1 MKKYLFIFVFINCLL
16 PELSAQNKIVD
27 SMVNWLSKTN
37 KIDSQYILTLH
48 RISYRQSEKDIK
60 QSFAYYEKVSYYS
73 DSINFLYGK
82 SLAQINLGIL
92 LNISGNF
99 DASNKA
105 YFTAIE
111 YAESCGA
118 LRLKAVSLN
127 NIGENF
133 LTLRDFEKSRQYTRE
148 AIDINTKLEAWR
160 GVAIN
165 YEQLQKCD
173 LDEQLY
179 NNAKANLLRGMPFA
193 LLSNDSY
200 VLSQFYVGFG
210 KLNAIKNQID
220 SAVFYFTKAIDE
232 ARLQSDLKNEYNVY
246 LAQVQFLKILTPE
259 EKLFLLKKASKIAI
273 QTGYLEGVA
282 DAAQQMS
289 IVYDGLKNK
298 DSSLAYYRIYR
309 NTADSLFSEKN
320 KRNVIIRES
329 EWMIKRKEIENVH
342 LKELAV
348 IQSEDLAIK
357 NFLLLALAI
366 LLIFTVA
373 FAIVFYKSRENKKIR
388 TETALKQQILN
399 TEIAALMAQMNPH
412 FIFNCISSIDG
423 LIQGDEKYNATRYL
437 NKFAKLIRN
446 VLDSSKSPSI
456 EFAKDTETLQLYIDL
471 EQLRSENKYSTQL
484 HISAEMLNSDY
495 QVPPLV
501 IQPFVE
507 NAIHHGLR
515 NRQDNNGFLFINI
528 EREEDTICY
537 TITDNGIGRA
547 ASAKSG
553 KHNHQSYGIKM
564 STDRIKMFNLET
576 TPSVIIEDLFENE
589 QASGTRVTVK
599 LKIK

>member
-1 MKKYLFIFVFINCLL
+1 ML
-16 PELSAQNKIVD
+16 PQLSAQNKIVD
-27 SMVNWLSKTN
+27 SMINWVNKTN

-48 RISYRQSEKDIK
+48 RISYRQSEKDIR

-73 DSINFLYGK
+73 DSLNFLYGK

-92 LNISGNF
+92 LNIAANF
-99 DASNKA
+99 DASNKS
-105 YFTAIE
+105 YFTAID
-111 YAESCGA
+111 YAEASGA

-133 LTLRDFEKSRQYTRE
+133 LTLRDFEKSRQYTKE
-148 AIDINTKLEAWR
+148 AIDINTKLKAWR

-173 LDEQLY
+173 LDEQFY
-179 NNAKANLLRGMPFA
+179 NNAKANLLKGMPFA

-210 KLNAIKNQID
+210 KLQAINNKID

-232 ARLQSDLKNEYNVY
+232 ARQQGDLKNEYNVY
-246 LAQVQFLKILTPE
+246 LAQVQYLKILTPK
-259 EKLFLLKKASKIAI
+259 EKLSLLKKASKIAI
-273 QTGYLEGVA
+273 QTGYLQGIS
-282 DAAQQMS
+282 DAARQMS
-289 IVYDGLKNK
+289 IVYDELKNK

-320 KRNVIIRES
+320 KRNVIIKES
-329 EWMIKRKEIENVH
+329 EWMIKRKEIENIH
-342 LKELAV
+342 LKEFAV
-348 IQSEDLAIK
+348 LQTRDLVIK
-357 NFLLLALAI
+357 NYLLLALAV
-366 LLIFTVA
+366 LLILTIA
-373 FAIVFYKSRENKKIR
+373 FAIVFYKFRENKKKR
-388 TETALKQQILN
+388 TEAALKQQIVE
-399 TEIAALMAQMNPH
+399 TEIAALMAQMKPH

-446 VLDSSKSPSI
+446 ILDSSKLPTI
-456 EFAKDTETLQLYIDL
+456 EFTKDTETLQLYLDL
-471 EQLRSENKYSTQL
+471 EQLRSENKYRTHL
-484 HISAEMLNSDY
+484 HISAEMINSDY
-495 QVPPLV
+495 RVPPLV

-515 NRQDNNGFLFINI
+515 NRQDNNGLLVINI
-528 EREEDTICY
+528 LREEDTICY
-537 TITDNGIGRA
+537 SITDNGIGRT
-547 ASAKSG
+547 ASAKLG

-576 TPSVIIEDLFENE
+576 TASVIIEDLFENE

-599 LKIK
+599 LMIK

>member
-1 MKKYLFIFVFINCLL
+1 MKKYLVIFVFINCLL

-148 AIDINTKLEAWR
+148 AISINTKLEAWR

-246 LAQVQFLKILTPE
+246 LAQVQFLKILTPD
-259 EKLFLLKKASKIAI
+259 EKLVLLKKASKIAI

-357 NFLLLALAI
+357 NFLLLALVI

-373 FAIVFYKSRENKKIR
+373 FAIGFYKSRENKKKR
-388 TETALKQQILN
+388 TETALKQQILE

-446 VLDSSKSPSI
+446 VLDSSKSPTI

-515 NRQDNNGFLFINI
+515 NRQDNNGLLTIDI
-528 EREEDTICY
+528 LREEDTICY
-537 TITDNGIGRA
+537 TITDNGIGRT
-547 ASAKSG
+547 ASAKSS

-576 TPSVIIEDLFENE
+576 TPSVVIEDLFENG
-589 QASGTRVTVK
+589 QATGTRVTVK

>member
-357 NFLLLALAI
+357 NFLLLALVI

-373 FAIVFYKSRENKKIR
+373 FAIVFYKSRENKKKR
-388 TETALKQQILN
+388 TETALKQQILE

-446 VLDSSKSPSI
+446 VLDSSKSPTI

-484 HISAEMLNSDY
+484 HISDEMQNCDFR
-495 QVPPLV
+495 VPPLV

-515 NRQDNNGFLFINI
+515 NRQDNNGLLIINI
-528 EREEDTICY
+528 ERDEDTICY

-547 ASAKSG
+547 ASAKLS
-553 KHNHQSYGIKM
+553 KHNHQSYGIRM

-576 TPSVIIEDLFENE
+576 TPSVIIDDLFENE

-599 LKIK
+599 LTIK

>member
-1 MKKYLFIFVFINCLL
+1 MI
-16 PELSAQNKIVD
+16 
-27 SMVNWLSKTN
+27 NWLSKTN

-73 DSINFLYGK
+73 DSLNFLFGK
-82 SLAQINLGIL
+82 SLAKINLGIL

-105 YFTAIE
+105 YFAAID

-133 LTLRDFEKSRQYTRE
+133 LTLRDFEKSRQYTKE
-148 AIDINTKLEAWR
+148 AIGINAKLKAWR

-179 NNAKANLLRGMPFA
+179 SNAKANLLNGMPFA
-193 LLSNDSY
+193 ILSNDSY

-210 KLNAIKNQID
+210 KLNAINNKID
-220 SAVFYFTKAIDE
+220 SAVFYFKKAIDE
-232 ARLQSDLKNEYNVY
+232 ARLQGDLKNEYNVY
-246 LAQVQFLKILTPE
+246 LAQVQYLKRLTPE
-259 EKLFLLKKASKIAI
+259 EKLILLKKATQIAT
-273 QTGYLEGVA
+273 QTGYLEGEA

-342 LKELAV
+342 LKELAML
-348 IQSEDLAIK
+348 QSDDLAIK
-357 NFLLLALAI
+357 NFLLLALVV

-373 FAIVFYKSRENKKIR
+373 FAIVFYKSRENKKKR
-388 TETALKQQILN
+388 TEAALKQQIVE

-446 VLDSSKSPSI
+446 VLDSSKSPTV
-456 EFAKDTETLQLYIDL
+456 EFTKDTETLQLYIDL
-471 EQLRSENKYSTQL
+471 EQLRSENKYNTLL
-484 HISAEMLNSDY
+484 HISAEMLNTDY

-515 NRQDNNGFLFINI
+515 NRQDNNGLLTIDI
-528 EREEDTICY
+528 LREEDTICY
-537 TITDNGIGRA
+537 NITDNGIGRT
-547 ASAKSG
+547 ASAKLG
-553 KHNHQSYGIKM
+553 KHNHRSYGIKM

-576 TPSVIIEDLFENE
+576 TPSVIIEDLFENG
-589 QASGTRVTVK
+589 QATGTRVTVK
-599 LKIK
+599 LTIK